1 MAEKASG
8 SPTPDQPCEAIG
20 ADVRASLAA
29 LREDVG
35 SLADD
40 FARLVQNQRIASRGL
55 VFDLETE
62 LQNRIR
68 ENPLT
73 AVLILTFFGYA
84 FGRLRSWRRAH

>member
-1 MAEKASG
+1 MA
-8 SPTPDQPCEAIG
+8 EAIG

-35 SLADD
+35 RLGDD
-40 FARLVQNQRIASRGL
+40 LARLVQNQRIASRGL

-73 AVLILTFFGYA
+73 AALILTFFGYA